1 MSDSSKPQDQ
11 DVVVIEQRDKRSFL
25 YIGISGLLG
34 VALGGLIGSTLT
46 AEKWQHA
53 YETLNASY
61 KQLEQVAQHQ
71 TVSTADQQRT
81 QFEKLQEEFNAK
93 LKQQDEASQKLIESL
108 QQQVTLLEKQNA
120 NLVERIEEQLA
131 KIEKSEQD
139 NLKLNHQADLQS
151 SMLERSRQVFQRELM
166 VSQELERLEKEKND
180 LSQKLDT
187 LKKECDDYLNGTN
200 YNGIDDAC
208 VRQDEASARM
218 SEIIQLIHVHQM
230 DLKQI
235 KALTEQMG
243 M

>member
-1 MSDSSKPQDQ
+1 MSDSNQPQDQ

-25 YIGISGLLG
+25 YIGISALLG

-46 AEKWQHA
+46 ADKWQQA
-53 YETLNASY
+53 YQKLNTSY
-61 KQLEQVAQHQ
+61 QELESVAQHQ
-71 TVSTADQQRT
+71 TVSTADQQRS

-93 LKQQDEASQKLIESL
+93 LKQQDEASQNLIESL
-108 QQQVTLLEKQNA
+108 QQQVTLLEKQNS
-120 NLVERIEEQLA
+120 NLIERIDQQLV
-131 KIEKSEQD
+131 KIEKSEQE

-151 SMLERSRQVFQRELM
+151 SVLERSRQVFQRELM
-166 VSQELERLEKEKND
+166 VSQELERLEKERNQ
-180 LSQKLDT
+180 LSLQLEN

-200 YNGIDDAC
+200 YNGVDDAC
-208 VRQDEASARM
+208 IRQDEASARM
-218 SEIIQLIHVHQM
+218 SEITQLIHVHQM